1 MKFSKILLI
10 LGFALCTN
18 AFAQTI
24 PVVEIDSVSVLD
36 NQRVQIAWKASTDA
50 RVDGYYI
57 YRVYNNNLGEPDFY
71 DPILVNANGR
81 LTNNY
86 VYVDNTGAIDL
97 TSTSIMRFYVSAVD
111 LDVNPPVQS
120 NLDSAATKPHQT
132 ILLNNSIDVCNAS
145 ANLTWNKYVNTNNGW
160 ANGVSRY
167 EVWESINGSAFKVI
181 YSGQNTSYVRRGLQ
195 TGLNYQYKIR
205 VVSRD
210 LSMSSS
216 SNVRLTSGVFNSYP
230 AYVYLYNASVIGD
243 NRKIS
248 LSWTTDTTNMK
259 LTYQVMMSTDSV
271 NFIEVAR
278 LDSVPYK
285 RFRDTIITNV
295 IPDRLNY
302 FFKIITSCS
311 CPDTLDTTAVTK
323 VIKLKAEY
331 INETTNLL
339 RWNDYQGWM
348 QGTGYYELFR
358 VKIDVATNTQTKDL
372 IATLVPPVTEYE
384 DNSPDLLGADGV
396 TSYYLQAREQVGNP
410 IIPTTPSSFSNFAY
424 VYKEVRLIIPGA
436 FSPNAANPIF
446 RPQVLTQTTTKFDMK
461 IYNRWG
467 KLVFETIDEFQGW
480 DGKDKDNGLVCP
492 PGAYIYIIDVIDA
505 NGATLNKVGS
515 VALLD

>member
-1 MKFSKILLI
+1 MKFSKILFI
-10 LGFALCTN
+10 LGVALCSK
-18 AFAQTI
+18 AIAQTI

-36 NQRVQIAWKASTDA
+36 EQRVQIAWKASTDA

-71 DPILVNANGR
+71 DPVLANANGR
-81 LTNNY
+81 LTNSY
-86 VYVDNTGAIDL
+86 VYIDNTGSKDL
-97 TSTSIMRFYVSAVD
+97 TNSSVMRFYVSAVD

-120 NLDSAATKPHQT
+120 NLDSQATKPHQT

-145 ANLTWNKYVNTNNGW
+145 ANLTWNTYANTNNGW
-160 ANGVSRY
+160 AGGISRY
-167 EVWESINGSAFKVI
+167 EVWESQNSNPYKII
-181 YSGQNTSYVRRGLQ
+181 YSGTRTSYVRRGLQ
-195 TGLNYQYKIR
+195 TGINYQYKVR
-205 VVSRD
+205 VVSND
-210 LSMSSS
+210 LTKSSS
-216 SNVRLTSGVFNSYP
+216 SNVRMSTGVFNNYP
-230 AYVYLYNASVIGD
+230 SYVYLYNATVNAD
-243 NRKIS
+243 NRKIA
-248 LSWTTDTTNMK
+248 LSWTTDTTQMK
-259 LTYQVMMSTDSV
+259 LTYQIMMSTDSV
-271 NFIEVAR
+271 NYIEVAR
-278 LDSVPYK
+278 MDSVPYK
-285 RFRDTIITNV
+285 RFRDTVITNV

-323 VIKLKAEY
+323 VIRLKAQFVDA
-331 INETTNLL
+331 TTNLL
-339 RWNDYQGWM
+339 TWNDYQGWM

-384 DNSPDLLGADGV
+384 DTSPDLLGADGV

-436 FSPNAANPIF
+436 FTPNAANPIF
-446 RPQVLTQTTTKFDMK
+446 RPQVLTQTTAKFNMK

-467 KLVFETIDEFQGW
+467 KIVFETNDEFKGW
-480 DGKDKDNGLVCP
+480 DGKDKDNGQICP
-492 PGAYIYIIDVIDA
+492 PGAYVYIIDVVDA
-505 NGATLNKVGS
+505 NGAKLNKVGS
-515 VALLD
+515 VALID

>member
-1 MKFSKILLI
+1 MKFSKILFL
-10 LGFALCTN
+10 LGITLCTK

-36 NQRVQIAWKASTDA
+36 EQRVQIAWKASTDT

-71 DPILVNANGR
+71 DPILANANGR
-81 LTNNY
+81 LTNSF
-86 VYVDNTGAIDL
+86 VYIDNTGTQDRTN
-97 TSTSIMRFYVSAVD
+97 TSVMRFYVSAVD

-120 NLDSAATKPHQT
+120 NLDSQATKPHQT

-145 ANLTWNKYVNTNNGW
+145 ANLTWNTYTNPNNGW

-167 EVWESINGSAFKVI
+167 EVWESQNSNPYTII
-181 YSGQNTSYVRRGLQ
+181 YSGTRTSYVRRGLQ
-195 TGLNYQYKIR
+195 TGVNYQYKIR
-205 VVSRD
+205 VVSND
-210 LSMSSS
+210 LTKTSS
-216 SNVRLTSGVFNSYP
+216 SNVRLTSGVFNNYP
-230 AYVYLYNASVIGD
+230 NYVYLYNATVNAD
-243 NRKIS
+243 NRKIA
-248 LSWTTDTTNMK
+248 LSWTTDTTQMK
-259 LTYQVMMSTDSV
+259 LTYQIMMSTDSV
-271 NFIEVAR
+271 NYIEVAR

-285 RFRDTIITNV
+285 RFRDTVITNV

-323 VIKLKAEY
+323 VIRLKAQF
-331 INETTNLL
+331 IDETTNLL
-339 RWNDYQGWM
+339 TWNDYQGWL

-384 DNSPDLLGADGV
+384 DASPDLLGADGV

-410 IIPTTPSSFSNFAY
+410 IIFTTPSSFSNFAY
-424 VYKEVRLIIPGA
+424 VYKEVKIIIPGA
-436 FSPNAANPIF
+436 FTPNAANPVF
-446 RPQVLTQTTTKFDMK
+446 RPQVLTQTTAKFNMK

-467 KLVFETIDEFQGW
+467 KIVFETDDEFKGW

-492 PGAYIYIIDVIDA
+492 PGAYVYIIDVLDA
-505 NGATLNKVGS
+505 NGAKLNKVGS
-515 VALLD
+515 VALID